1 MKNTIKEYQ
10 GLSNVILQEN
20 DIFRNQSSVMQKEI
34 KKIKA
39 RNHKLYN
46 LVYGWY
52 KKHQFQLAKNK
63 VLKRKNKELKE
74 KPPNNLNILMRNQV
88 IV

>member
-1 MKNTIKEYQ
+1 
-10 GLSNVILQEN
+10 
-20 DIFRNQSSVMQKEI
+20 MQKEI

-88 IV
+88 IVWLQFHSIFSLHKGHANP